1 MAWATFSSS
10 VTGRAWGRG
19 VSVADISGGHGQEV
33 AASVPR
39 SGYSV
44 SLGFDENYREMDK
57 RPPTAPII
65 RVGYPDAPG
74 VVTRR
79 REMAADFHIEPH
91 WHERAQLLY
100 ASHGVMRVSTP
111 RRLWLVPPTR
121 ALWIPARVVHEIRM
135 GTAVDMRSLYI
146 DASLLP
152 GMPADC
158 AVLEVTPLMR
168 ELVVRVSE
176 TPPRGGP
183 DHELLSA
190 LLLKELSR
198 LPPRGFD
205 LPLPESAS
213 LRALCEA
220 LLADPSLGPSP
231 DQAAARL
238 GVSARTLYRRFLEE
252 TGLSYVRW
260 AQQARLLE
268 AVRRLAEG
276 QPVTTVALDLGY
288 QSPSAFTAM
297 FRRQLGRPPR
307 RWR

>member
-1 MAWATFSSS
+1 
-10 VTGRAWGRG
+10 
-19 VSVADISGGHGQEV
+19 
-33 AASVPR
+33 
-39 SGYSV
+39 
-44 SLGFDENYREMDK
+44 
-57 RPPTAPII
+57 
-65 RVGYPDAPG
+65 
-74 VVTRR
+74 
-79 REMAADFHIEPH
+79 
-91 WHERAQLLY
+91 
-100 ASHGVMRVSTP
+100 MRVSTP

-276 QPVTTVALDLGY
+276 PPVTTVALDLGY